1 MIECNRNCLECP
13 YPDVPDECL
22 EAALTWDEWQELDV
36 IDKDIINPKTAKQ
49 KAVAARRKAYREA
62 NKDKVAAWQKAWYEA
77 NKDKVAARQ
86 KAYYAANKDKIAAW
100 QKAWYEANKDKV
112 AARQKAW
119 YEANKDKVAARQ
131 KAYRAANKDKVAA
144 RQKSIALARKARG
157 MTQIEL
163 AAIVGVTQA
172 TVSLWETGAV
182 KASWDKLCAVLPDLE
197 AHRP

>member
-1 MIECNRNCLECP
+1 MIECNHNCLECP

-22 EAALTWDEWQELDV
+22 EAALTWDEWQELDA

-49 KAVAARRKAYREA
+49 KTIAAR
-62 NKDKVAAWQKAWYEA
+62 QKAWYEA
-77 NKDKVAARQ
+77 NKDKVAAL
-86 KAYYAANKDKIAAW
+86 
-100 QKAWYEANKDKV
+100 
-112 AARQKAW
+112 QKAW

-131 KAYRAANKDKVAA
+131 KAYREANKDKVAA
-144 RQKSIALARKARG
+144 QKKAYREANKDKVAAQQKSIALARKAQG
-157 MTQIEL
+157 MTQSGL

-182 KASWDKLCAVLPDLE
+182 KANWDKLCAALPELE